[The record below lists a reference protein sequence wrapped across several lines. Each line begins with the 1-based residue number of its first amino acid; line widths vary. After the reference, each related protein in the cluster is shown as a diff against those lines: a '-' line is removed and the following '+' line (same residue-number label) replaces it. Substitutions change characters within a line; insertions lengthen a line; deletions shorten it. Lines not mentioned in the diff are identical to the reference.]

1 MDSIKIKVSTIF
13 EWIIILCC
21 ILILGY
27 TLLPEKDY
35 IGYYAARIIVAMLSI
50 VSAVVTVAITPRN
63 SAFRKIIQFLN
74 RYIVPYSLVISM
86 MCLYSL
92 IAYQYEMGDLYKIV
106 LPYTFV
112 YLAYPITYV
121 FYRQDSMNK
130 LMMKVSF
137 LVVGILVLKMIS
149 WYFYNFQGIV
159 VFERLLFEFDK
170 WFRNGLQR
178 VNAGYLVGIVAV
190 FLFAKGNS
198 GVKRIYYYGFV
209 AFIIFFLIYVSAY
222 RFQVIV
228 TCFACA
234 VVYYFYQGKNKKVFS
249 RRVLLFFLLIA
260 LFMSEPVQDL
270 IASFAVSQSGI
281 GYSTL
286 VRVMNIQHYCKLMI
300 DRVAVF
306 GLGFIAKDNS
316 VSYAL
321 MSYNGGEIFWLEDVG
336 ILGGFFRFGLFSLFL
351 YGYPFWQAIALC
363 KALRKNNRLDLR
375 PIAFGTTA
383 YMIISCLALNMF
395 DGQRA
400 FDVPFYMAILAYLKY
415 SVYKPISS
423 QSNSRVFSREETL

>member
-1 MDSIKIKVSTIF
+1 MDGIKIKVSTIF
-13 EWIIILCC
+13 EWTIILCC
-21 ILILGY
+21 ILMLGY

-50 VSAVVTVAITPRN
+50 LSAVVTVAITPRN
-63 SAFRKIIQFLN
+63 SASRRIIQFLD
-74 RYIVPYSLVISM
+74 RYIVPYSFFISIVF
-86 MCLYSL
+86 LYSL
-92 IAYQYEMGDLYKIV
+92 IAYQYDIGDLIKIV
-106 LPYTFV
+106 LPYSFV
-112 YLAYPITYV
+112 YLAYPIAYV
-121 FYRQDSMNK
+121 FYQQNSMSK

-137 LVVGILVLKMIS
+137 LVIGILVLKMIS
-149 WYFYNFQGIV
+149 WYFYNYQGIV
-159 VFERLLFEFDK
+159 IFERLLFEYDK

-190 FLFAKGNS
+190 FLFVRGNS
-198 GVKRIYYYGFV
+198 GDKRVYYFGIV
-209 AFIIFFLIYVSAY
+209 AYIIFFLMYVSAY

-228 TCFACA
+228 TCFTCA
-234 VVYYFYQGKNKKVFS
+234 VVYYFYQGKNLKIFF

-260 LFMSEPVQDL
+260 LFISEPVQDL

-286 VRVMNIQHYCKLMI
+286 VRVMNIQHYCELMV
-300 DRVAVF
+300 DRVAIF

-316 VSYAL
+316 ASFAL

-351 YGYPFWQAIALC
+351 YGYPFWQASALC
-363 KALRKNNRLDLR
+363 KALRKKNRLDLR
-375 PIAFGTTA
+375 PIAFGITA
-383 YMIISCLALNMF
+383 YMIISCFALNMF

-415 SVYKPISS
+415 SVYEHTSS
-423 QSNSRVFSREETL
+423 

>member
-1 MDSIKIKVSTIF
+1 M
-13 EWIIILCC
+13 
-21 ILILGY
+21 LGY
-27 TLLPEKDY
+27 ILLPQKDY
-35 IGYYAARIIVAMLSI
+35 IGYYTARIIVATLSI
-50 VSAVVTVAITPRN
+50 VLAVITVMITPRD
-63 SAFRKIIQFLN
+63 STYKKIIQFLN
-74 RYIVPYSLVISM
+74 RYMVPYSLFIGM

-92 IAYQYEMGDLYKIV
+92 IVYQYEIGDLYKIV

-130 LMMKVSF
+130 IMMKISF
-137 LVVGILVLKMIS
+137 LVVGILVLKMIT
-149 WYFYNFQGIV
+149 WYFYNFQGTI
-159 VFERLLFEFDK
+159 VFERLLFEYDK

-190 FLFAKGNS
+190 FLFAKGNL
-198 GVKRIYYYGFV
+198 GVKRIYYYGIV
-209 AFIIFFLIYVSAY
+209 AFIIFFLMYVSAY

-228 TCFACA
+228 TCLACA
-234 VVYYFYQGKNKKVFS
+234 VVYYFYQGKNKMVFF
-249 RRVLLFFLLIA
+249 RRGLLFFLLIA
-260 LFMSEPVQDL
+260 LFISEPVQDL

-306 GLGFIAKDNS
+306 GLGFIGKDNS
-316 VSYAL
+316 ASFAL

-351 YGYPFWQAIALC
+351 YGYPFWQAITLC
-363 KALRKNNRLDLR
+363 KTLSKKNRIDLR
-375 PIAFGTTA
+375 PIAFGITA
-383 YMIISCLALNMF
+383 YMIISCLVLNIF

-415 SVYKPISS
+415 SMYADTPGQTNPHVLARK
-423 QSNSRVFSREETL
+423 ETL